1 MEFFVNYFGN
11 KYNVVLKEN
20 NRIITSFDRK
30 YEAVACK
37 KQLEMFDENVLKKSK
52 LMLDKSPLM
61 CYYNIRK

>member
-30 YEAVACK
+30 YEAVAYK
-37 KQLEMFDENVLKKSK
+37 KQLEMFNENVLKKIK
-52 LMLDKSPLM
+52 I
-61 CYYNIRK
+61 NA

>member
-37 KQLEMFDENVLKKSK
+37 KQLEMFDENVLKKIK
-52 LMLDKSPLM
+52 I
-61 CYYNIRK
+61 NA